1 MRVAVVGAGISGFG
15 AALALQASG
24 HDVTLYEKDQR
35 LGGHAHTVTVDYDGV
50 HIPVDTG
57 FIVFNGLN
65 YPNLVAML
73 AHLNVATFE
82 SDMSFG
88 VSDPRGFEWSSNGVS
103 GLFAWK
109 RNFAQPA
116 FLGMLSDIVRFST
129 AARTDLAAGSIGD
142 GSLGDYVDRLNL
154 SKSFLRNYLLPMG
167 AAIWSTPED
176 DVLDYPAE
184 TFLRF
189 CDNHRLLHAKRPQW
203 RSIVG
208 GSRAYV
214 TAAAK
219 ALGGAIRAGD
229 PVVEVRRL
237 PAGGVTLRTQS
248 GAESRYD
255 HAILACHSDEAL
267 ALLADADGEE
277 RAALAAVRYAPN
289 RAFLHRDPALMPRR
303 RAAWA
308 SWNYLRATD
317 PAATDKVCVTYWM
330 NLLQNLDETRPLFVT
345 LNPATPPR
353 AELTFGVY
361 DYAHPQF
368 DLPAIAAQKA
378 IKAMNGTRGVSF
390 AGAWLGYGFHEDGLS
405 SGLAAAAGLGAAP
418 PWAKSAATDDPTLA
432 LSAAAA

>member
-15 AALALQASG
+15 AALSLQASG
-24 HDVTLYEKDQR
+24 HDVTLFEKDAR

-50 HIPVDTG
+50 HMPVDTG
-57 FIVFNGLN
+57 FIVFNCLN

-82 SDMSFG
+82 SDMSFA
-88 VSDPRGFEWSSNGVS
+88 VSDPHGFEWSSNGLS

-109 RNFAQPA
+109 RNLARPG
-116 FLGMLSDIVRFST
+116 FLGMLSDIVRFSA
-129 AARTDLAAGSIGD
+129 AARADLAGGRIAAA
-142 GSLGDYVDRLNL
+142 SLGDYVDALKL
-154 SKSFLRNYLLPMG
+154 SKGFLQNYLLPMG

-189 CDNHRLLHAKRPQW
+189 CDNHRLLHAKRPRW

-208 GSRAYV
+208 GSRSYV

-219 ALGGAIRAGD
+219 ALGGAVRSGD
-229 PVVEVRRL
+229 PVVDVRRL
-237 PAGGVTLRTQS
+237 PAGGVLLRTQS
-248 GAESRYD
+248 GHETRYD
-255 HAILACHSDEAL
+255 HVILACHSDEAL
-267 ALLADADGEE
+267 ALLSDADGEE

-289 RAFLHRDPALMPRR
+289 RAYLHRDPGLMPRR

-308 SWNYLRATD
+308 SWNYLRAPD
-317 PAATDKVCVTYWM
+317 PVANEKVCVTYWM
-330 NLLQNLDETRPLFVT
+330 NLLQNLDETRPVFVT

-353 AELTFGVY
+353 EELTFGVY

-368 DLPAIAAQKA
+368 DLPAVAAQKA
-378 IKAMNGTRGVSF
+378 IKAMNGRNGVSF

-418 PWAKSAATDDPTLA
+418 PWANAAAAAETTP